1 MLFMRAALLF
11 IALASQT
18 AAADPAADGRPV
30 MTMLPPAAASRQ
42 PPSPR
47 QLVDAR
53 AELQRRYRELLFR
66 ATTASGAD
74 RAAEALVEAGA
85 AEPDRALQWALLAE
99 ARRLGAASGNAAVIS
114 RAITLATASF
124 DFDALD
130 MEHRTLAEIP
140 LRGVSPQRA
149 LRLAEAA
156 ENLATRADADG
167 RRDLALAAQDL
178 AIKAWQRTG
187 VREATRRAMVR
198 HAELGGP

>member
-1 MLFMRAALLF
+1 MRAALLF

-18 AAADPAADGRPV
+18 VAADPAADGRPV
-30 MTMLPPAAASRQ
+30 MTTLPPAAAARQ

-53 AELQRRYRELLFR
+53 AELQRRHRELLFR

-85 AEPDRALQWALLAE
+85 AEPDRALQWALFAE

-124 DFDALD
+124 DFDALE
-130 MEHRTLAEIP
+130 MEHRALAEIP

-156 ENLATRADADG
+156 ENLATRAEADG
-167 RRDLALAAQDL
+167 RRELARAAQDL

-187 VREATRRAMVR
+187 SREATRRAMVR
-198 HAELGGP
+198 HTELGGP